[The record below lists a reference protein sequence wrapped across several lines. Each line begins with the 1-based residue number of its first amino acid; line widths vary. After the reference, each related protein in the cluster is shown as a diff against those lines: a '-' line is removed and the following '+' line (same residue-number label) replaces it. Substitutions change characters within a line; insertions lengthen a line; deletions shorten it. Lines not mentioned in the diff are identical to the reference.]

1 MWVPTN
7 RRISGNETV
16 DKAAKSGSAHSF
28 TWQEPTCGI
37 SDTSARWAIRGWI
50 NGAHLEYWEPTFR
63 HKCVQCFLEEP
74 PLPQIWGLLQLNKFY
89 LRQMMEL
96 FTRHC
101 HLKGHLFKTGL
112 VCSPMRKGCNDR
124 LNSSNVLYDC
134 QVLAETWFCH
144 LGVPSHNQMSINSP
158 HYAQC
163 CA

>member
-101 HLKGHLFKTGL
+101 HMWSHLFKMGKWYRGPFVKSALKQQHTTAIFWLQQGFITYYIISWRQ
-112 VCSPMRKGCNDR
+112 VTIRRP
-124 LNSSNVLYDC
+124 NSKDTALQDC
-134 QVLAETWFCH
+134 
-144 LGVPSHNQMSINSP
+144 
-158 HYAQC
+158 
-163 CA
+163 